1 MKNAHFCSIFGRL
14 GPLPQV
20 FGQVKEW
27 FMLELSQI
35 IRTSH
40 EFACPIIFIFFDD
53 PDSQGRVFK
62 IMKNDCFLVFL
73 AVWVLFPKILGR
85 LRSALY

>member
-14 GPLPQV
+14 GPLPEA

-27 FMLELSQI
+27 FMLELRQI

-40 EFACPIIFIFFDD
+40 EFARPIIFIFFDD
-53 PDSQGRVFK
+53 PDWQGRVFK
-62 IMKNDCFLVFL
+62 IMKNDCF
-73 AVWVLFPKILGR
+73 
-85 LRSALY
+85 